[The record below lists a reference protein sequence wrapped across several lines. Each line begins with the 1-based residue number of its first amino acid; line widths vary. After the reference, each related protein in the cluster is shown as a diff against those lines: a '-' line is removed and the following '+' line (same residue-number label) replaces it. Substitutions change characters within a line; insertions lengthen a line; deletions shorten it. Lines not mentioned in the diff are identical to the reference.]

1 MRVGVDATAFGNRHG
16 DGRFARNAV
25 RCLIELDA
33 DADYVLLVD
42 EGHASHPDIPSGA
55 ELRPLPLGRG
65 SSAYST
71 RPMRDLGR
79 LVRAAEGF
87 DVLLFPSLVTWFPTR
102 GTPSVVGLHDANV
115 SKFGS
120 LVLPSRRAR
129 AAWRLK
135 QSLALRRA
143 DRLFTVSESARVD
156 LEEHLGLGRDRVEV
170 VPEAPD
176 PVFWPRNGE
185 TERTASLAE
194 GEFLLYAS
202 GINPHK
208 SVETLLDACAE
219 LGRSCPPLVL
229 VGPLEDDEAHSAAD
243 AIRAR
248 IERLGL
254 KERVFLPGFVDDA
267 TLASLYST
275 ATLAAVTS
283 LGEGFGLPAVEAA
296 ACGAPVVL
304 SDIPPHRESMGDAAR
319 YFAPG
324 DSAALARELSELL
337 QDAPLRRELG
347 ERGRRRVRDLSW
359 DRSASVLRRLIGEA
373 AGGR

>member
-25 RCLIELDA
+25 RRLVELDGE
-33 DADYVLLVD
+33 ADYVLLLD
-42 EGHASHPDIPSGA
+42 EGHASHPDLPAGA
-55 ELRPLPLGRG
+55 ELRPLALGRG

-71 RPMRDLGR
+71 RPVRDLVR
-79 LVRAAEGF
+79 LGRAAAGF

-102 GTPSVVGLHDANV
+102 GTPSVVGLHDAHV
-115 SKFGS
+115 ARFGS

-143 DRLFTVSESARVD
+143 DRLFTVSESALAD
-156 LEEHLGLGRDRVEV
+156 LEKHLGLTSERVEV
-170 VPEAPD
+170 VPPAPD
-176 PVFWPRNGE
+176 PVFWPREKE
-185 TERTASLAE
+185 TARTTSLVE
-194 GEFLLYAS
+194 GEFLLYAG

-208 SVETLLDACAE
+208 SVETLLDACAR

-229 VGPLEDDEAHSAAD
+229 VGPLEEDEAHSAA
-243 AIRAR
+243 AATRGR

-254 KERVFLPGFVDDA
+254 EERVLLPGFVDDE

-275 ATLAAVTS
+275 ATLVVVTS

-304 SDIPPHRESMGDAAR
+304 SDIPPHRESLGDAAR
-319 YFAPG
+319 YFTAG
-324 DSAALARELSELL
+324 DLAALARELSELL
-337 QDAPLRRELG
+337 QDADLRRELG

-359 DRSASVLRRLIGEA
+359 DRSASVLRRLIREA